1 MNRIIKII
9 TLLVFAACAR
19 EEAVPVIVD
28 FDFEVFN
35 DDFSIPVQIVFFNRT
50 EGAEDYE
57 WRFEGGVPSRSV
69 NRNPGVI
76 QYDSKG
82 NFEIE
87 LIATNQDGSRDSKII
102 EIQIDDP
109 VIIDFEVTNVDDNF
123 SPAAFSIQN
132 NSTGA
137 DSFVWT
143 FEGGQPVSSTS
154 ENPGNV
160 VFTEPGEH
168 RITLEISNGR
178 ETFTQEEVITVEPFL
193 VADFTEEVAFD
204 DDDFQIPA
212 VMQFTDNSVSATSY
226 QWQFEGA
233 SITTSLEQNPNVTF
247 VSEGNHRVTLTASN
261 GKETQTISKVFQF
274 FRNTNLRELNDVVL
288 GINTAHNAN
297 TRGSFYSIADRTVY
311 TAEEITTDIADQ
323 IDLVFFGLS
332 NTFNRNRFVSPDDLS
347 STTFDALANAKQ
359 TKFINSQELCNCT
372 ASLSVSEFDN
382 MQDDT
387 LLNGLTITETPG
399 GLQDFDNSMV
409 LRIVLFETQE
419 GKKGAIKVKEFID
432 DGSNSYIIVDIK
444 VQKATR

>member
-143 FEGGQPVSSTS
+143 FEGGQPASSTS

-168 RITLEISNGR
+168 RITLQISNGR

-204 DDDFQIPA
+204 DDDFQIP
-212 VMQFTDNSVSATSY
+212 VIMQFTDNSISATSY

-311 TAEEITTDIADQ
+311 SAEEITTDIADQ

-359 TKFINSQELCNCT
+359 TKFINSQELCNCS

-382 MQDDT
+382 MQDDM

-409 LRIVLFETQE
+409 PRIVLFETQE

>member
-123 SPAAFSIQN
+123 SPAVFSIQN

-143 FEGGQPVSSTS
+143 FEGGQPASSTS
-154 ENPGNV
+154 EDPGNV
-160 VFTEPGEH
+160 IFTEPGEH

-204 DDDFQIPA
+204 DDDFQIP
-212 VMQFTDNSVSATSY
+212 VIMQFTDNSISATSY

-274 FRNTNLRELNDVVL
+274 FRNTNLRELNNVIL

-311 TAEEITTDIADQ
+311 SAEEITTDIADQ

-347 STTFDALANAKQ
+347 STTFDALPNAKQ
-359 TKFINSQELCNCT
+359 TKFINSQELCNCS

-409 LRIVLFETQE
+409 PRIVLFETQE

-432 DGSNSYIIVDIK
+432 DGSNSYVIVDIK